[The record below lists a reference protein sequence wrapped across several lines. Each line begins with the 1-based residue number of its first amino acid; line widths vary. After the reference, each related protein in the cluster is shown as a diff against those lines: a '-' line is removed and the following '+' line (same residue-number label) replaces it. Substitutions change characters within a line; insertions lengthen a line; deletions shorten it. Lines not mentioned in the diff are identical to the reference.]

1 MRGKNK
7 PVVHPVIVIF
17 TLTIVGG
24 FIALAVGIASSAPQV
39 TEQVLE
45 SENRYPL
52 LFDMALESSRT
63 PVGGNSSSGVIPTW
77 LIVLFI
83 MVLLAVLLWQGA
95 NLATQAARL
104 WRAIFKKQQGH
115 TSLHRPLYPVQLE
128 DGSGSSQPPGQTIQ
142 PLLPNRTARRGN
154 TTPETIDDVGWA

>member
-1 MRGKNK
+1 MLSGKNK
-7 PVVHPVIVIF
+7 PIHPVTVIF
-17 TLTIVGG
+17 ALAIVGG
-24 FIALAVGIASSAPQV
+24 FIVLAVGIASSVPEVAKQV
-39 TEQVLE
+39 IE

-63 PVGGNSSSGVIPTW
+63 AIGGNSPNGAIPTW
-77 LIVLFI
+77 LIALFI
-83 MVLLAVLLWQGA
+83 MALFAVLLWQGA

-104 WRAIFKKQQGH
+104 SRAIFKKQQGH

-128 DGSGSSQPPGQTIQ
+128 DGSGPSQLPGQTVQ